1 MSFNVAATTSDK
13 RRWID
18 WLWQTQVGI
27 SILSIILSLVV
38 LLAAAIICRARPLTV
53 LQALFE
59 GALRGRGS
67 IVSTLE
73 EMAAL
78 ILTGLAVLL
87 PYRAGFFNVGG
98 QGQLEIGAL
107 AAVVVAT
114 SLSGPPVV
122 VIPLA
127 LLAAVVVGV
136 VSVLIPLVLRIKRGA
151 SEVTTTIMMNFTCIN
166 LVSALITGVLKDP
179 KAFYGATRPVPA
191 AYQLPAFP
199 PGSGIHVG
207 VWVAI
212 IVAALVFWWMKR
224 TVFGLELSAVGL
236 NRRAAEAAGI
246 SANRVLITAVI
257 AGAAM
262 AGLAGGIE
270 VLGVTYR
277 VAEGWAMSWGFTGV
291 CVAFLGGNALG
302 VVPVAFILSIL
313 ATGARYMQA
322 MTGVPSALV
331 NIMQGVPV
339 LIFVCLNASIAL
351 RRSRQRARSSIS
363 AESSK
368 LGEGVKA

>member
-1 MSFNVAATTSDK
+1 MSFNVALTTSEK

-27 SILSIILSLVV
+27 SMLSIILSLLV
-38 LLAAAIICRARPLTV
+38 LLVAAIIWRAQPWTV
-53 LQALFE
+53 LLALFE
-59 GALRGRGS
+59 GAFRGRGS

-73 EMAAL
+73 EMAVL

-87 PYRAGFFNVGG
+87 PYRAGFFNIGG

-127 LLAAVVVGV
+127 LLAAIVVGV
-136 VSVLIPLVLRIKRGA
+136 VSVLIPLLLRIKRGA

-191 AYQLPAFP
+191 AYQLPALP
-199 PGSGIHVG
+199 PGTGIHVG

-212 IVAALVFWWMKR
+212 AVAALVFWWMKR
-224 TVFGLELSAVGL
+224 TVFGMELSAVGF

-262 AGLAGGIE
+262 AGLAGGFQ
-270 VLGVTYR
+270 VLGVTHR
-277 VAEGWAMSWGFTGV
+277 VAEGWAMSWGSTGI

-313 ATGARYMQA
+313 DTGSRYMQA

-331 NIMQGVPV
+331 DIMQGVPV
-339 LIFVCLNASIAL
+339 LFFICFNAAMAMRHSK
-351 RRSRQRARSSIS
+351 QRAKGSIS
-363 AESSK
+363 AKSSNLIK
-368 LGEGVKA
+368 GVKA